1 MINLS
6 VWQSVGGF
14 CEEMFIDSV
23 DFDICYLIK
32 ENGYKIL
39 RTNETALLHE
49 VGKSQKKEFCGREEL
64 VFNHSPL
71 RCYYI
76 IRNSLLLGK
85 RHNRRLFFMW
95 VALKRICLVLI

>member
-49 VGKSQKKEFCGREEL
+49 VGKSQKKNFVDVKNWYL
-64 VFNHSPL
+64 ITHHYAV
-71 RCYYI
+71 I
-76 IRNSLLLGK
+76 I
-85 RHNRRLFFMW
+85 
-95 VALKRICLVLI
+95 